1 MLRVQKT
8 IFVMLIL
15 AIVIAN
21 PTLVVTIVKSVLMD
35 FLDSQLV
42 KVAVA
47 MKKELLVQLAITYL
61 ENVIVGQTLLE
72 IDATNVLPDS
82 MDTQTV
88 NHVYVTMMDPG
99 ISPAMMTLESVPV
112 KPMSLVTNA
121 SSVLQEI
128 LDSLPVMVKS
138 LYSNYGTIV
147 P

>member
-8 IFVMLIL
+8 IFVMLVL

-88 NHVYVTMMDPG
+88 NVISVHVWM
-99 ISPAMMTLESVPV
+99 
-112 KPMSLVTNA
+112 K
-121 SSVLQEI
+121 
-128 LDSLPVMVKS
+128 
-138 LYSNYGTIV
+138 
-147 P
+147 

>member
-1 MLRVQKT
+1 MILHD
-8 IFVMLIL
+8 IFLMILI
-15 AIVIAN
+15 
-21 PTLVVTIVKSVLMD
+21 SM
-35 FLDSQLV
+35 
-42 KVAVA
+42 
-47 MKKELLVQLAITYL
+47 MKKELLVILAMTYL
-61 ENVIVGQTLLE
+61 ENAIVGQTLLE

-128 LDSLPVMVKS
+128 LDSHPVMVNSFILTSCS
-138 LYSNYGTIV
+138 LKF
-147 P
+147 